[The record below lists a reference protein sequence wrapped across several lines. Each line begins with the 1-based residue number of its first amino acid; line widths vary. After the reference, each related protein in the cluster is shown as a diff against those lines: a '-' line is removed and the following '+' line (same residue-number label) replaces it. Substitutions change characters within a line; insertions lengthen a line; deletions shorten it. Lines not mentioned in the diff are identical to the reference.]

1 MWRLI
6 QSLLYG
12 LALNKGEDTGA
23 DGRAALAEGAA
34 ICVSCG
40 AVARQKCIFARH
52 ILLGQIPTCADLEAE
67 IRGKNLPCFLMN
79 CMQVAL
85 HALQEP
91 RSTSVILGYSF
102 WKDTESAGR
111 KGLAYFRKSAGATS
125 ISSMAAVPQRCCTR
139 CRYLATSGSKPI
151 RVMAVSRLSGTL
163 RKRAANFAQEIALEH
178 FLPADIAGIRASTQH
193 AKWNGGQNANI
204 QIA

>member
-23 DGRAALAEGAA
+23 DGRAALAEGAT

-67 IRGKNLPCFLMN
+67 IRGKKLALLLDE
-79 CMQVAL
+79 L
-85 HALQEP
+85 HAGGTAGTAGAPLHQRNIGVLILEGYRIRRAEGLGVLP
-91 RSTSVILGYSF
+91 EVCGLHLDFVHGGGAAALLHQMQILGHLRLQTHQGHGSVPA
-102 WKDTESAGR
+102 KRDTAEAGC
-111 KGLAYFRKSAGATS
+111 KL
-125 ISSMAAVPQRCCTR
+125 CTGD
-139 CRYLATSGSKPI
+139 CP
-151 RVMAVSRLSGTL
+151 
-163 RKRAANFAQEIALEH
+163 
-178 FLPADIAGIRASTQH
+178 
-193 AKWNGGQNANI
+193 
-204 QIA
+204 